1 MGSLKGPPVVPLQAA
16 RASKPSGVKLPNKLF
31 FRIQP
36 SFDHDLK
43 VIRYWKLTIMEIV
56 DLLTPALVLL
66 LKIKKTCKA
75 ARSK

>member
-31 FRIQP
+31 FHIQP

-43 VIRYWKLTIMEIV
+43 VIRYWKITIMEIV
-56 DLLTPALVLL
+56 DLLTPASVLL

>member
-43 VIRYWKLTIMEIV
+43 VIRYWKITIMEIV

>member
-43 VIRYWKLTIMEIV
+43 VIRYWKITIMEIV

-66 LKIKKTCKA
+66 LKKKDL
-75 ARSK
+75 

>member
-56 DLLTPALVLL
+56 DLLTPELVLL

>member
-43 VIRYWKLTIMEIV
+43 VIRYWKITIMEIV
-56 DLLTPALVLL
+56 DLLTPALVIL

>member
-1 MGSLKGPPVVPLQAA
+1 VGSLKGPPVVPLQAT

-43 VIRYWKLTIMEIV
+43 VIRYWKITIMEVV